1 MKRLIGVLA
10 ITGLIAGLLFSAAC
24 APIYS
29 PSAYQGGA
37 AGMAVGATA
46 GALLDSQNAWRGGII
61 GGALGAIIGASLG
74 EISDQAAR
82 EAAMRQRQVAYQNMA
97 GNTRVVVVP
106 APGYSGGYC
115 QPAPPGCV
123 HCPPVYQPRCRIVT
137 QQVWRNGYLI
147 KTIRRQICM

>member
-10 ITGLIAGLLFSAAC
+10 LAGIVAGMVLAGAC
-24 APIYS
+24 APVYS

-61 GGALGAIIGASLG
+61 GGAVGASIGATLG

-82 EAAMRQRQVAYQNMA
+82 QAAMQQRQVVYRNMA
-97 GNTRVVVVP
+97 GNTKVVVVP
-106 APGYSGGYC
+106 SPTYGSGYYQGT
-115 QPAPPGCV
+115 PPGCV
-123 HCPPVYQPRCRIVT
+123 HCPPVYRPRCRMVT
-137 QQVWRNGYLI
+137 QQVWRNGYLVQ
-147 KTIRRQICM
+147 TIRRRICM